1 MYTNHQ
7 PPYNHPLVDRSPNI
21 AELRKTVTIHSTD
34 RDTSKWPNSSEF
46 EITLPEPMDNVM
58 YMGVMD
64 CVFTIRNSYNNRI
77 LSE

>member
-34 RDTSKWPNSSEF
+34 RDTSKCLIVVNLKLHYQNQW
-46 EITLPEPMDNVM
+46 IM
-58 YMGVMD
+58 
-64 CVFTIRNSYNNRI
+64 
-77 LSE
+77 